1 MHVQHLGRGLGP
13 EGETSYTGQAPTK
26 VREMSATRPSQ
37 RGGRCD
43 AGRRADCATR
53 VRTASA
59 LANRL
64 RRPVAI
70 SAADSAL
77 LRRLGTPLTSPFPR
91 ALIGTGPFPVQGG
104 A

>member
-1 MHVQHLGRGLGP
+1 
-13 EGETSYTGQAPTK
+13 
-26 VREMSATRPSQ
+26 MSATRPSQ
-37 RGGRCD
+37 RGGRWE
-43 AGRRADCATR
+43 AGLRADAATL

-59 LANRL
+59 LAYRL
-64 RRPVAI
+64 RRPAAI

-91 ALIGTGPFPVQGG
+91 AVTSASPFPVTGG